1 MLNNSLLRRKEDYNE
16 KITSLVL
23 ALVLSLS
30 LSVTAFASELP
41 TDQSNDVVSIITVAD
56 ENGND
61 VQYELRKDTVTDI
74 PIYAVKEGDVSRS
87 YTHTATLTIGINSEG
102 KAVFIFTPS
111 NVAIALITV
120 GFTGEISTYYSG
132 IKYGYNPYILPVLT
146 GWAYAPASGTGSLSG
161 TYSVLGYENASVLEG
176 FSW

>member
-1 MLNNSLLRRKEDYNE
+1 MK

-30 LSVTAFASELP
+30 ISVTAFASELP
-41 TDQSNDVVSIITVAD
+41 PEQSDDVVTTITVAD

-74 PIYAVKEGDVSRS
+74 PIYAVKEGDLSRS
-87 YTHTATLTIGINSEG
+87 YTNTATLTIGINSVG
-102 KAVFIFTPS
+102 NAVFVFTPS
-111 NVAIALITV
+111 NAAIALITV
-120 GFTGEISTYYSG
+120 GFTGEISTYHSG
-132 IKYGYNPYILPVLT
+132 IKYGYNPYILPVMT
-146 GWAYAPASGTGSLSG
+146 GWASAPAKGTGSLSG
-161 TYSVLGYENASVLEG
+161 TYSVLGYENAHILEG

>member
-1 MLNNSLLRRKEDYNE
+1 MK

-41 TDQSNDVVSIITVAD
+41 IESANEVVTTITVAD

-74 PIYAVKEGDVSRS
+74 PIYAVKEVDLSRS
-87 YTHTATLTIGINSEG
+87 YTNTATLTIGINSAG
-102 KAVFIFTPS
+102 NMVFVFTPS
-111 NVAIALITV
+111 NAAIALITV
-120 GFTGEISTYYSG
+120 GFTGEISTYHSG
-132 IKYGYNPYILPVLT
+132 IKYGYNSYILPVMT
-146 GWAYAPASGTGSLSG
+146 GWASAPAKGTGSLSG
-161 TYSVLGYENASVLEG
+161 TYSVLGYENAHILEG

>member
-1 MLNNSLLRRKEDYNE
+1 MK

-41 TDQSNDVVSIITVAD
+41 IESANEVVTTITVAD

-74 PIYAVKEGDVSRS
+74 PIYAVKEGDLSRS
-87 YTHTATLTIGINSEG
+87 YTNTATLTIGINSAG
-102 KAVFIFTPS
+102 NMVFVFTPS
-111 NVAIALITV
+111 NAAIALITV
-120 GFTGEISTYYSG
+120 GFTGEISTYHSG
-132 IKYGYNPYILPVLT
+132 IKYGYTSYILPVMT
-146 GWAYAPASGTGSLSG
+146 GWASAPAKGTGSLSG
-161 TYSVLGYENASVLEG
+161 TYSVLGYENAHILEG